1 MHKVSSCNKSKG
13 KGKRLVELLAALVK
27 LQMLELVV
35 KFQSESS
42 PEYVPLHM
50 FVTQASMA

>member
-1 MHKVSSCNKSKG
+1 M
-13 KGKRLVELLAALVK
+13 VELSAALVK

-42 PEYVPLHM
+42 PEYVLLHM